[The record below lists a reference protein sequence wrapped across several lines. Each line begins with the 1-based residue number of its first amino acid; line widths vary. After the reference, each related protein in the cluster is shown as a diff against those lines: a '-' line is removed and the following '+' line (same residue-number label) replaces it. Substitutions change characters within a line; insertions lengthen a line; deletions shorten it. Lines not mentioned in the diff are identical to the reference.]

1 MTGDGIA
8 VDVSVRYKNIP
19 SRREYSMEYADIITQ
34 VISTVGFPI
43 AMCVLMFWFLN
54 KEQET
59 HKSEMNE
66 LKEVIAKNNEVLASL
81 KQLIADKLA

>member
-1 MTGDGIA
+1 
-8 VDVSVRYKNIP
+8 
-19 SRREYSMEYADIITQ
+19 MEYAEVITQ

-59 HKSEMNE
+59 HKQEMNE
-66 LKEVIAKNNEVLASL
+66 LKDVIARNNEVLASL
-81 KQLIADKLA
+81 KQLIEDKLKD